1 MLKVGPP
8 GAAADGA
15 AESAI
20 SASIAL
26 DIGSRIASLEGRG
39 RRAARLSGGASCGRR
54 EARARGRMG
63 ARFGNWR
70 LCRSLRGLLAGGEA
84 RHGLTRPEKR
94 GRSAHDVPDA
104 RAAASA
110 SGPTGDVAA
119 HRAKGA
125 PLRSAKTQL
134 FTVAAASLTFAL
146 HTNFGCVSSMS
157 TSRLGL
163 WTLT

>member
-1 MLKVGPP
+1 MLKVGPS

-15 AESAI
+15 AASAI

-84 RHGLTRPEKR
+84 RHGLTRPEKCH
-94 GRSAHDVPDA
+94 GSAHDVPDA

-125 PLRSAKTQL
+125 PLRSA
-134 FTVAAASLTFAL
+134 
-146 HTNFGCVSSMS
+146 
-157 TSRLGL
+157 TSRHLAVWSVL
-163 WTLT
+163 STFSLPLSRYT

>member
-15 AESAI
+15 AASAI

-39 RRAARLSGGASCGRR
+39 RRAARRSGGASCGRR

-63 ARFGNWR
+63 ARFGKWR
-70 LCRSLRGLLAGGEA
+70 LCRSLQGLLAGGEA
-84 RHGLTRPEKR
+84 RHGLTRPQKR
-94 GRSAHDVPDA
+94 YGSAHDVPDGA
-104 RAAASA
+104 AAASA

-125 PLRSAKTQL
+125 PLRSAKIVRRINTISISPV
-134 FTVAAASLTFAL
+134 FV
-146 HTNFGCVSSMS
+146 
-157 TSRLGL
+157 
-163 WTLT
+163 